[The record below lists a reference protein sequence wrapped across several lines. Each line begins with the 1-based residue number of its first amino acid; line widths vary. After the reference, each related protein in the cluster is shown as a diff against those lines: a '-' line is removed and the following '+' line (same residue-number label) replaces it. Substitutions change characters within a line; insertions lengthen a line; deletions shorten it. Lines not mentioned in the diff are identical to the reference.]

1 MSTDD
6 VTEEYAE
13 PGGGGDGSLHLS
25 NSLNEAIYAQAVPL
39 PPRNSGRKDNRLP
52 PLPLSHYA
60 RPCTPPHEG
69 YVHSNPAAS
78 EAILVKSLSK
88 TEVRH
93 YRYAATPTN
102 SSSTS
107 SSLSNSPFR
116 MAPIG
121 GNGNSHRRF
130 SKSTLKKKAELATTT
145 QALDAELYA
154 QIEKTNGAETTTFK
168 PFKRSNS
175 IDLDHQPLN
184 KFRLADLTVVE
195 KLGEGQFGEIH
206 LCKTEQNERVAVK
219 FLRRDCDPV
228 TKSDFQ
234 HEARILTGLNDPN
247 LVRVLGVCYDED
259 EVCAHHMFLR
269 ILKFLFEIVLSRESW
284 LLD

>member
-1 MSTDD
+1 MN
-6 VTEEYAE
+6 EW
-13 PGGGGDGSLHLS
+13 SL
-25 NSLNEAIYAQAVPL
+25 
-39 PPRNSGRKDNRLP
+39 
-52 PLPLSHYA
+52 
-60 RPCTPPHEG
+60 
-69 YVHSNPAAS
+69 
-78 EAILVKSLSK
+78 
-88 TEVRH
+88 
-93 YRYAATPTN
+93 
-102 SSSTS
+102 
-107 SSLSNSPFR
+107 
-116 MAPIG
+116 
-121 GNGNSHRRF
+121 
-130 SKSTLKKKAELATTT
+130 SKSTLKKKAELAATS
-145 QALDAELYA
+145 QVLDAELYA
-154 QIEKTNGAETTTFK
+154 QIEKTNGADTTTFK

-259 EVCAHHMFLR
+259 EVGAHHMVLR
-269 ILKFLFEIVLSRESW
+269 VMKFLFENVGFFVFDIESC
-284 LLD
+284 LF